1 MKATKLSVITLAIT
15 IILAGIVPITADA
28 ETTKTADTTGKVQF
42 KAPTDSSGPVIKPGS
57 KDEEVV
63 PETGNKTTG
72 ALRLDHVPSIDFG
85 IVEARAQAQTF
96 ESNNEKLVETKEG
109 TSTNLYSP
117 NFIQVT
123 DERGVDGDWKV
134 TVAGTVFAAQTGEKL
149 PNTKI
154 SIKEKSSFNNVYD
167 FLTTPDT
174 SDRIEAF
181 SGALDISNDGT
192 AKEVLKTKAGKHT
205 SGSKTSLVFNK
216 DYTLA
221 SLPNYEAPNAENT
234 KGKNAGIVLEKPL
247 SDTVT
252 IDVQYTSTLT
262 WTLSSAL

>member
-1 MKATKLSVITLAIT
+1 MKLTKLGVITLAST
-15 IILAGIVPITADA
+15 IVLTGIVPIAANA

-42 KAPTDSSGPVIKPGS
+42 KAPTDPSGPVIKPGS

-63 PETGNKTTG
+63 PDTGGKTTG
-72 ALRLDHVPSIDFG
+72 TLRLDHVPNIEFG
-85 IVEARAQAQTF
+85 IVEARAQAQIF
-96 ESNNEKLVETKEG
+96 NSKNEKLVETKDG
-109 TSTNLYSP
+109 VPTDLYSP

-134 TVAGTVFAAQTGEKL
+134 TVAGTVFTAGADKTL

-154 SIKEKSSFNNVYD
+154 SLKEKSSFNNVYD

-181 SGALDISNDGT
+181 AGVLNISTDGT
-192 AKEVLKTKAGKHT
+192 AKEVLKTKAGKNT

-234 KGKNAGIVLEKPL
+234 KGENTGIVLEKPL

-252 IDVQYTSTLT
+252 INAQYTSTLT